1 MKEFIKNSKKDSAKD
16 FNREDLRQIDFTEE
30 YRNRE
35 MDLKRLVLYF
45 QKRIW
50 LVIMLTVLGAAAG
63 GILYQMLHSMKM
75 PVEYQAVSKLYISF
89 GHDESGEVYQYYNGY
104 TWNDLL
110 DTDPIMDLVMVYLPG
125 YEKEQVTESTTA
137 EILSDIRLLTITVR
151 GEDEKFVRE
160 ISYAVE
166 NGLKEFAR
174 ESEELE
180 QIKVIR
186 AGVPE
191 RVYWD
196 DRTTAACV
204 TGAVILGVLSLLV
217 LGFNYALDE
226 AVYVQEDIERRYGV
240 KALGILTRSQKG
252 LEPYARELK
261 ANIRYAVGEKKA
273 FAVVDMGNHADL
285 RGGELERLL
294 NREMLEVFG
303 GGSHTKEEEDFG
315 WNFAKE
321 EEEELSH
328 GDWKVTA
335 FGENV
340 LSEEECRQ
348 IREIGGVILLL
359 PFGVDVGRK
368 TSRILSLLK
377 NQDCPLIGMVI
388 AQADEEFLNR
398 YYA

>member
-1 MKEFIKNSKKDSAKD
+1 MKMECN
-16 FNREDLRQIDFTEE
+16 EE

-35 MDLKRLVLYF
+35 MDLKRLVLFF
-45 QKRIW
+45 QKKLW
-50 LVIMLTVLGAAAG
+50 LVIMLVILGATAG

-110 DTDPIMDLVMVYLPG
+110 DTDPIMDLVMMYLPG
-125 YEKEQVTESTTA
+125 YEKEQVMEATTA

-151 GEDEKFVRE
+151 GEEEKFVRE
-160 ISYAVE
+160 ISRATE
-166 NGLKEFAR
+166 NGLKEFGR

-186 AGVPE
+186 SGVPQ

-196 DRTTAACV
+196 DRTSAACI
-204 TGAVILGVLSLLV
+204 TGAVILGVISLLV
-217 LGFNYALDE
+217 IGFNYALDE
-226 AVYVQEDIERRYGV
+226 AVYVQEDIEKRYGV

-273 FAVVDMGNHADL
+273 FAVVDMDNHADL
-285 RGGELERLL
+285 RGSELERIL
-294 NREMLEVFG
+294 NREAMEVFG
-303 GGSHTKEEEDFG
+303 GGHTREEEDFG

-321 EEEELSH
+321 EEQLPEGE
-328 GDWKVTA
+328 WKVTA
-335 FGENV
+335 FEENV

-348 IREIGGVILLL
+348 LREIGGVILLL

-377 NQDCPLIGMVI
+377 NQDCPVIGMVV

>member
-1 MKEFIKNSKKDSAKD
+1 MKMECN
-16 FNREDLRQIDFTEE
+16 EE

-35 MDLKRLVLYF
+35 MDLKRLVLFF
-45 QKRIW
+45 QKKLW
-50 LVIMLTVLGAAAG
+50 LVIMLVILGATAG

-110 DTDPIMDLVMVYLPG
+110 DTDPIMDLVMMYLPG
-125 YEKEQVTESTTA
+125 YEKEQVMEATTA

-151 GEDEKFVRE
+151 GEEEKFVRE
-160 ISYAVE
+160 ISRATE
-166 NGLKEFAR
+166 NGLKEFGR

-186 AGVPE
+186 SGVPQ

-196 DRTTAACV
+196 DRTSAACI
-204 TGAVILGVLSLLV
+204 TGAVILGVISLLV
-217 LGFNYALDE
+217 IGFNYALDE
-226 AVYVQEDIERRYGV
+226 AVYVQEDIEKRYGV

-273 FAVVDMGNHADL
+273 FAVVDMDNHADL
-285 RGGELERLL
+285 RGSELERIL
-294 NREMLEVFG
+294 NREAMEVFG
-303 GGSHTKEEEDFG
+303 GGHTREEEDFG

-321 EEEELSH
+321 EEQLPEGE
-328 GDWKVTA
+328 WKVTA

-348 IREIGGVILLL
+348 LREIGGVILLL

-368 TSRILSLLK
+368 TYRILSLLK
-377 NQDCPLIGMVI
+377 NQDCPVIGMVV

>member
-1 MKEFIKNSKKDSAKD
+1 MKMECN
-16 FNREDLRQIDFTEE
+16 EE

-35 MDLKRLVLYF
+35 MDLKRLVLFF
-45 QKRIW
+45 QKKLW
-50 LVIMLTVLGAAAG
+50 LVIMLVILGATAG

-110 DTDPIMDLVMVYLPG
+110 DTDPIMDLVMMYLPG
-125 YEKEQVTESTTA
+125 YEKEQVMEATTA

-151 GEDEKFVRE
+151 GEEEKFVRE
-160 ISYAVE
+160 ISRATE
-166 NGLKEFAR
+166 NGLKGFGR

-186 AGVPE
+186 SGVPQ

-196 DRTTAACV
+196 DRTSAACI
-204 TGAVILGVLSLLV
+204 TGAVILGVISLLV
-217 LGFNYALDE
+217 IGFNYALDE
-226 AVYVQEDIERRYGV
+226 AVYVQEDIEKRYGV

-273 FAVVDMGNHADL
+273 FAVVDMDNHADL
-285 RGGELERLL
+285 RGRELERIL
-294 NREMLEVFG
+294 NREAMEVFG
-303 GGSHTKEEEDFG
+303 GGHTKEEEDFG

-321 EEEELSH
+321 EEQLPEGE
-328 GDWKVTA
+328 WKVTA

-348 IREIGGVILLL
+348 LREIGGVILLL

-377 NQDCPLIGMVI
+377 NQDCPVIGMVV

>member
-1 MKEFIKNSKKDSAKD
+1 MKMECN
-16 FNREDLRQIDFTEE
+16 EE

-35 MDLKRLVLYF
+35 MDLKRLVLFF
-45 QKRIW
+45 QKKLW
-50 LVIMLTVLGAAAG
+50 LVIMLVILGATAG

-110 DTDPIMDLVMVYLPG
+110 DTDPIMDLVMMYLPG
-125 YEKEQVTESTTA
+125 YEKEQVMEATTA

-151 GEDEKFVRE
+151 GEEEKFVRE
-160 ISYAVE
+160 ISRATE
-166 NGLKEFAR
+166 NGLKEFGR

-186 AGVPE
+186 SGVPQ

-196 DRTTAACV
+196 DRTSAACI
-204 TGAVILGVLSLLV
+204 TGAVILGVISLLV
-217 LGFNYALDE
+217 IGFNYALDE
-226 AVYVQEDIERRYGV
+226 AVYVQEDIEKRYGV

-273 FAVVDMGNHADL
+273 FAVVDMDNHADL
-285 RGGELERLL
+285 RGSELERIL
-294 NREMLEVFG
+294 NREAMEVFG
-303 GGSHTKEEEDFG
+303 GGHTREEEDFG

-321 EEEELSH
+321 EEQLPEGE
-328 GDWKVTA
+328 WKVTA

-348 IREIGGVILLL
+348 LREIGGVILLL

-377 NQDCPLIGMVI
+377 NQDCPVIGLVV

>member
-1 MKEFIKNSKKDSAKD
+1 MKMECN
-16 FNREDLRQIDFTEE
+16 EE

-35 MDLKRLVLYF
+35 MDLKRLVLFF
-45 QKRIW
+45 QKKLW
-50 LVIMLTVLGAAAG
+50 LVIMLVILGATAG

-75 PVEYQAVSKLYISF
+75 PVEYQAVSKLYIRF

-110 DTDPIMDLVMVYLPG
+110 DTDPIMDLVMMYLPG
-125 YEKEQVTESTTA
+125 YEKEQVMEATTA

-151 GEDEKFVRE
+151 GEEEKFVRE
-160 ISYAVE
+160 ISRATE
-166 NGLKEFAR
+166 NGLKEFGR

-186 AGVPE
+186 SGVPQ

-196 DRTTAACV
+196 DRTSAACI
-204 TGAVILGVLSLLV
+204 TGAVILGVISLLV
-217 LGFNYALDE
+217 IGFNYALDE
-226 AVYVQEDIERRYGV
+226 AVYVQEDIEKRYGV

-273 FAVVDMGNHADL
+273 FAVVDMDNHADL
-285 RGGELERLL
+285 RGSELERIL
-294 NREMLEVFG
+294 NREAMEVFG
-303 GGSHTKEEEDFG
+303 GGHTREEEDFG

-321 EEEELSH
+321 EEQLPEGE
-328 GDWKVTA
+328 WKVTA

-348 IREIGGVILLL
+348 LREIGGVILLL

-377 NQDCPLIGMVI
+377 NQDCPVIGMVV

>member
-1 MKEFIKNSKKDSAKD
+1 MKMECN
-16 FNREDLRQIDFTEE
+16 EE
-30 YRNRE
+30 YRNRG
-35 MDLKRLVLYF
+35 MDLKRLVLFF
-45 QKRIW
+45 QKKLW
-50 LVIMLTVLGAAAG
+50 LVIMLVILGATAG

-110 DTDPIMDLVMVYLPG
+110 DTDPIMDLVMMYLPG
-125 YEKEQVTESTTA
+125 YEKEQVMEATTA

-151 GEDEKFVRE
+151 GEEEKFVRE
-160 ISYAVE
+160 ISRATE
-166 NGLKEFAR
+166 NGLKEFGR

-186 AGVPE
+186 SGVPQ

-196 DRTTAACV
+196 DRTSAACI
-204 TGAVILGVLSLLV
+204 TGAVILGVISLLV
-217 LGFNYALDE
+217 IGFNYALDE
-226 AVYVQEDIERRYGV
+226 AVYVQEDIEKRYGV

-273 FAVVDMGNHADL
+273 FAVVDMDNHADL
-285 RGGELERLL
+285 RGSELERIL
-294 NREMLEVFG
+294 NREAMEVFG
-303 GGSHTKEEEDFG
+303 GGHTREEEDFG

-321 EEEELSH
+321 EEQLPEGE
-328 GDWKVTA
+328 WKVTA

-348 IREIGGVILLL
+348 LREIGGVILLL

-377 NQDCPLIGMVI
+377 NQDCTVIGTVV
-388 AQADEEFLNR
+388 AQADHEGLKR

>member
-1 MKEFIKNSKKDSAKD
+1 MKMECN
-16 FNREDLRQIDFTEE
+16 EE

-35 MDLKRLVLYF
+35 MDLKRLVLFF
-45 QKRIW
+45 QKKLW
-50 LVIMLTVLGAAAG
+50 LVIMLVILGATAG

-110 DTDPIMDLVMVYLPG
+110 DTDPIMDLVMMYLPG
-125 YEKEQVTESTTA
+125 YEKEQVMEATTA

-151 GEDEKFVRE
+151 GEEEKFVRE
-160 ISYAVE
+160 ISRATE
-166 NGLKEFAR
+166 NGLKEFGR

-186 AGVPE
+186 SGVPQ

-196 DRTTAACV
+196 DRTSAACI
-204 TGAVILGVLSLLV
+204 TGAVILGVISLLV
-217 LGFNYALDE
+217 IGFNYALDE
-226 AVYVQEDIERRYGV
+226 AVYVQEDIEKRYGV

-273 FAVVDMGNHADL
+273 FAVVDMDNHADL
-285 RGGELERLL
+285 RGSELERIL
-294 NREMLEVFG
+294 NREAMEVFG
-303 GGSHTKEEEDFG
+303 GGHTREEEDFG

-321 EEEELSH
+321 EEQLPEGE
-328 GDWKVTA
+328 WKVTA

-348 IREIGGVILLL
+348 LREIGGVILLL

-377 NQDCPLIGMVI
+377 NQDCPVIGMVV